1 MNWKHTLVAGAGT
14 GTILAALSALI
25 MVKIGID
32 PGSLLGLLVIVCGLV
47 LVSGLAMKKIF
58 QVLGHS
64 DISLKV
70 LISIAFLTFII
81 PLFGPI
87 FGAPNSKLTTLLQIV
102 VIGTVG
108 GLVWS
113 IPFALRSVS
122 KNRGNSH
129 ASEE

>member
-14 GTILAALSALI
+14 GTILAVLSTLI

-32 PGSLLGLLVIVCGLV
+32 PGSFLGLLVIVCGLA
-47 LVSGLAMKKIF
+47 LVSGLAMKKII
-58 QVLGHS
+58 QILGYS

-81 PLFGPI
+81 PLFGSI